1 MPPAACSS
9 RPTKPHAT
17 VQLPAPLAGNPR
29 SAARAVAFDVAGA
42 EVDGRPPGCG
52 AADRTAPL
60 VNGSSQRSGPLAEAG
75 PTEERY
81 RDKVHLVFLSYLR
94 SEF

>member
-9 RPTKPHAT
+9 RPTKLHAA

-29 SAARAVAFDVAGA
+29 SAAGAVAFDVAGA

-60 VNGSSQRSGPLAEAG
+60 VNGSSRRSGPLAEAG
-75 PTEERY
+75 PTEERD
-81 RDKVHLVFLSYLR
+81 RDKVHLVFLSYIR